1 MAFGC
6 LCLLQRFY
14 YDDYPSSAAALAVAV
29 VAAVVVVVFLLLWLL
44 WLWLW
49 LWLLLVVVV
58 VVIMS
63 EASFMDKALQKRNI
77 FYTQNYAIETF
88 STCSAGGYI

>member
-1 MAFGC
+1 VAFGC

-29 VAAVVVVVFLLLWLL
+29 VAAVVVVFLLL

-49 LWLLLVVVV
+49 LWLWLLVVVV
-58 VVIMS
+58 GVIMS